1 MSNYLKIDESILQS
15 KNSFWTA
22 KEIMQQPMS
31 WRETLDLVSA
41 VRDQLDD
48 WLSDILEQP
57 NAQIIFTGAGTSAYV
72 GEAVV
77 GYLNQH
83 ISTPCR
89 SVSSTELVACPE
101 QYLQKDTPTL
111 LVSFARSGNSP
122 ESVAAVDVVNQ
133 SVRSAAHLFITCN
146 SEGALN
152 KQAVDNQKCFSLLM
166 PEQTLDKSF
175 AMTSSFTSMLVASL
189 AVFSNVD
196 DAVIATAASVEQ
208 AIPEMLSELK
218 VLAELPMQRLVY
230 LGAGSLK
237 GYAQESALKLLELSA
252 GQVMGYFESPLGFRH
267 GPKSLVDEYTLI
279 ILFGALNAHTQQY
292 DKDLLTELNDDK
304 KALAVKALSLPDSLV
319 NKQLDD
325 VFNGL
330 FYMVCAQII
339 SFYKAWQLGITVD
352 NPCPTGE
359 VNRVVQGVT
368 IYPFTQGDIND

>member
-1 MSNYLKIDESILQS
+1 MSNYLAIDDSLLEAR
-15 KNSFWTA
+15 NSVWTA
-22 KEIMQQPMS
+22 KEIMQQPAC
-31 WRETLDLVSA
+31 WREALKIVKA
-41 VRDQLDD
+41 ARMQLDS
-48 WLSDILEQP
+48 WLATVLEQP

-77 GYLNQH
+77 GYLNQQLN
-83 ISTPCR
+83 ISCR

-101 QYLQKDTPTL
+101 QYLQINKATL

-122 ESVAAVDVVNQ
+122 ESVAAVDVVNNYVQ
-133 SVRSAAHLFITCN
+133 ECAHLFITCN
-146 SEGALN
+146 PDGALN
-152 KQAVDNQKCFSLLM
+152 QQAAEHENCFSLLM
-166 PEQTLDKSF
+166 PAQTLDQSF

-189 AVFSNVD
+189 AVFSDVD
-196 DAVIATAASVEQ
+196 NAVLTMADSIETS
-208 AIPEMLSELK
+208 IPSKLAELK
-218 VLAELPMQRLVY
+218 ALAELPMHRLVY

-267 GPKSLVDEYTLI
+267 GPKSLVDDKTLI
-279 ILFGALNAHTQQY
+279 VLFGSNNNYTKQY
-292 DKDLLTELNDDK
+292 DIDLINELQGDNQG
-304 KALAVKALSLPDSLV
+304 LAVHTLALPSEAYGE
-319 NKQLDD
+319 QLDD

-330 FYMVCAQII
+330 YYMVCAQII

-368 IYPFTQGDIND
+368 IYPFKQGDIND